1 MTGESDLPRLSGEQ
15 CARYCDDGF
24 LFLPDLISRRDIAR
38 VRDELDQLC
47 QLTRDEVI
55 SESDGRTVRSVM
67 NPQAFSDV
75 FGRFVRHP
83 ALLGPVRQLLER
95 EIYLFQCVI
104 NLKRPFH
111 GAVWQWHQDFPTYY
125 HDDQMLEPRAVNA
138 LVFIDEVREF
148 NGPLMIIPASH
159 KAPAYETAVDD
170 TTTSYPLR
178 AADETVVARLAG
190 ERGIEAPKGGPG
202 SVIFAHTN
210 IVHGSGPNM
219 SPWPRTL
226 ASITYN
232 AIDNKHG
239 RSQRPDW
246 VVRRDFAVL
255 DPVVPPI

>member
-1 MTGESDLPRLSGEQ
+1 MKNNFDLTRLSEEQ
-15 CARYCDDGF
+15 CARYREDGF
-24 LFLPDLISRRDIAR
+24 LFLPNLISATDIAR
-38 VRDELDQLC
+38 ARDELDSLC

-55 SESDGRTVRSVM
+55 LENDGRTVRSVM
-67 NPQAFSDV
+67 NPQAFSDL
-75 FGRFVRHP
+75 FERFVRLP
-83 ALLGPVRQLLER
+83 TLLGPVRQLLER

-104 NLKRPFH
+104 NMKRPFH

-125 HDDQMLEPRAVNA
+125 HDDEMPEPRLVNA

-159 KAPAYETAVDD
+159 KAPAYETDVDD

-178 AADETVVARLAG
+178 AADDAVVARLAG

-239 RSQRPDW
+239 RSRRPDW
-246 VVRRDFAVL
+246 VVRRDFEIL
-255 DPVVPPI
+255 EPVVLPI